1 MQIGGAFDFLVTTGA
16 RPPSLASVRWICLA
30 GLALAAS
37 PAGAGDLEA
46 ACLART
52 IGAAELCHC
61 IQGVANR
68 TLSHQDQSRV
78 VKLFADPE
86 VAEEVRMSR
95 KTRDKAFW
103 DRYER
108 FGAEAAKR
116 CS

>member
-1 MQIGGAFDFLVTTGA
+1 MET
-16 RPPSLASVRWICLA
+16 
-30 GLALAAS
+30 
-37 PAGAGDLEA
+37 

-52 IGAAELCHC
+52 VGAAETCSC

-68 TLSHQDQSRV
+68 TLSHQDQSRA
-78 VKLFADPE
+78 VKLFRDPE
-86 VAEEVRMSR
+86 EAEEARMSR